1 MADWR
6 KLALAAF
13 LADGKVDETEIKILK
28 KELYADKKIDED
40 EIQFLVE
47 LRATYQKKAKLK
59 KEEVTDTFENFFFKT
74 VQDYVLLD
82 DQVDAGKAAW
92 LQSTLFKSGKPSD
105 RDKLFLVQLKKKI
118 KKPSPEFDKL
128 AEGLAAK

>member
-40 EIQFLVE
+40 EIAFLVD
-47 LRATYQKKAKLK
+47 LRSTYQKKAKLK
-59 KEEVTDTFENFFFKT
+59 KEAVTDTFENFFFKV

-82 DQVDAGKAAW
+82 DQIDAGKAAW
-92 LQSTLFKSGKPSD
+92 LQSTLFKSGKPGE
-105 RDKLFLVQLKKKI
+105 RDKKFLAGLKKKV

-128 AEGLAAK
+128 AEEVAVK